1 MASRLPNYRQAHG
14 DRNRSNEQK
23 KQERLRRREADA
35 LRRKADR
42 QPESGGKPPARRNNA
57 GSHAAPRRRC
67 LEERILVA
75 AAAGRMRSARYRSR
89 SLGNARMPALLDFKR
104 LVIRWDTDIPVGGFL
119 SAVRASHMGR
129 SDRKQTF
136 HRVGCPRQP

>member
-42 QPESGGKPPARRNNA
+42 QPESGEATGSPEQMPDPTPPPGGDA
-57 GSHAAPRRRC
+57 
-67 LEERILVA
+67 LK
-75 AAAGRMRSARYRSR
+75 SAS
-89 SLGNARMPALLDFKR
+89 
-104 LVIRWDTDIPVGGFL
+104 W
-119 SAVRASHMGR
+119 
-129 SDRKQTF
+129 
-136 HRVGCPRQP
+136 